1 MITVAGLQ
9 FPTLLGGALVAETV
23 FTWPGMGRLFLDSIG
38 YRDYPVVMGILMFS
52 ATMVLIGSLLAD
64 ILYAVVDPR
73 IRVG

>member
-1 MITVAGLQ
+1 
-9 FPTLLGGALVAETV
+9 
-23 FTWPGMGRLFLDSIG
+23 
-38 YRDYPVVMGILMFS
+38 MGILMFS